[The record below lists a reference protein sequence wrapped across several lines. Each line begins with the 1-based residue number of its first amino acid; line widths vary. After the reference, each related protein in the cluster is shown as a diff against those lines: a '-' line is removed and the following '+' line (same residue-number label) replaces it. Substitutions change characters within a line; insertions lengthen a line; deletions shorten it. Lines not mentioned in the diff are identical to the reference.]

1 MITTLPDNSWAKSP
15 DLQPLVAAL
24 GADNMRWVG
33 GCVRDTLLGKTPAD
47 IDCATT
53 HRPETVM
60 ELCKKASIRTVPTAI
75 EYGTIVA
82 LLECGPIEITT
93 LRRDVSTDGRG
104 AIIAYAD
111 SWAEDAARRDFTINA
126 LYAHPETLEIDDFFG
141 GIDDLEARR
150 VRFIGNAQERI
161 LEDHIRILR
170 YFRFQ
175 SRFAG
180 GAEECTLEVCSNL
193 ANLLANISVERIVK
207 DLTKILELDNAD
219 SAIKMMEDTGVLPI
233 ILPEAP
239 EGASERLR
247 DLIAQEAFQN
257 AQPNVTRRLAALIA
271 PDGAIAKNVS
281 ERLKLSKNQGKRLA
295 LAAERS
301 PDDQSYP
308 FAAAYRYGYES
319 ACDRLL
325 LSGSSIAPLDEWTI
339 PKFPLTG
346 GEIIALGIP
355 AGPQISQLMKSI
367 EDRWIAEGF
376 PNRNRVFKIAACEI
390 QASLFADQAKTA

>member
-1 MITTLPDNSWAKSP
+1 MITTLPDNSWAKSAE
-15 DLQPLVAAL
+15 LQPLVAAL

-60 ELCKKASIRTVPTAI
+60 ELCKKASIRVIPTAI
-75 EYGTIVA
+75 EYGTVVA
-82 LLECGPIEITT
+82 ILECGPIEITT

-126 LYAHPETLEIDDFFG
+126 LYAHPKTLEIDDFFG
-141 GIDDLEARR
+141 GIADLEAKR

-180 GAEECTLEVCSNL
+180 SAEECTLEVCSKL
-193 ANLLANISVERIVK
+193 AHLLENISVERIVK

-219 SAIKMMEDTGVLPI
+219 CAIKMMEDTGVLPI
-233 ILPEAP
+233 ILPEAAT
-239 EGASERLR
+239 GASERLR
-247 DLIAQEAFQN
+247 GLVAQEAYQN
-257 AQPNVTRRLAALIA
+257 AEPDSTRRLAALIV
-271 PDGAIAKNVS
+271 PDGTIAKNAS

-301 PDDQSYP
+301 PSDQEDP

-325 LSGSSIAPLDEWTI
+325 LSGFSTAPLDEWTI
-339 PKFPLTG
+339 PKFPLSG
-346 GEIIALGIP
+346 GEIIALGMP
-355 AGPQISQLMKSI
+355 AGPQISQIMKLI
-367 EDRWIAEGF
+367 ENRWIAEGF
-376 PNRNRVFKIAACEI
+376 PNQNRVFKMAAEEI
-390 QASLFADQAKTA
+390 LASLFAGQEASA